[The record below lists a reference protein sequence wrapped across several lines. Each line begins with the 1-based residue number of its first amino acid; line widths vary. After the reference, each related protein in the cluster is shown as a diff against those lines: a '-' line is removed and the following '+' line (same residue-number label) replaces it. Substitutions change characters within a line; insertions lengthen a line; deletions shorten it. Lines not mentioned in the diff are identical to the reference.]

1 MGQMPRI
8 EKSMG
13 QMRGMELVPVVT
25 VQNCKGEKT
34 TYCIDKE
41 KYLKGGYQEFPA
53 GIKLHSGDRFVTHDS
68 TLSRFSDVFYVADAI
83 NIKRLHPPAMPNLHN
98 PLTNAFPALGTTF
111 IDRPITT
118 SPEKTLHGT
127 KGKIQIMKETSKD
140 RTTVSSIEVGDIVKF
155 PLPPH
160 HSDEGFMTAMCTQI
174 FTSFDGKKIWQI
186 GVNYVSDPDFKVT
199 IIHKAV
205 DLGEFNE

>member
-1 MGQMPRI
+1 MGQMPVI

-68 TLSRFSDVFYVADAI
+68 TLSRFSDLFYVADAI
-83 NIKRLHPPAMPNLHN
+83 NIKRLRPPAMPNLHN

-111 IDRPITT
+111 IDKPITT
-118 SPEKTLHGT
+118 RPEKTLHGT
-127 KGKIQIMKETSKD
+127 KGKIQIMKETSK
-140 RTTVSSIEVGDIVKF
+140 RMTTISSVEVGDIQVGDIVRF
-155 PLPPH
+155 NV
-160 HSDEGFMTAMCTQI
+160 DRATVTAMCLQI
-174 FTSFDGKKIWQI
+174 TEEADVLTWQLGI
-186 GVNYVSDPDFKVT
+186 HEYADRDNKMVE

-205 DLGEFNE
+205 DLGEFDE